1 MGYKSQPVV
10 PQNWS
15 LVRIFVTLVA
25 CLPATTGYAG
35 SPSSDN
41 PHFVVVMNDDAALCG
56 GIADLYNQDL
66 TRDEASGA
74 HPTPDY
80 ETRDPAQFRQIGLRP
95 IEGQQAANRRISYKV
110 SLPDLGPVT
119 FYRIHRWYFNES
131 LPQLVILAEGLS
143 PKQIDAALDAL
154 DSAQQPPPPTVFPY
168 QGSTLLTQW
177 PNFAEM
183 VRRRQAGQNPFI
195 IPEMNGPV
203 RDALFQDS
211 NGYVVISSQVYPLPE
226 RYDTRNIIR
235 VFRLAGIP
243 LTVHDL
249 CYLTIVPSELLK
261 ITQEK

>member
-1 MGYKSQPVV
+1 MGCKSQLVA
-10 PQNWS
+10 PQNWL
-15 LVRIFVTLVA
+15 LVRILVTLLA
-25 CLPATTGYAG
+25 CLPAATGYAASTG
-35 SPSSDN
+35 D
-41 PHFVVVMNDDAALCG
+41 FRLVIVTNDDASLCG
-56 GIADLYNQDL
+56 GIADLYNQGL
-66 TRDEASGA
+66 RRDKTQGVHA
-74 HPTPDY
+74 TPDY

-95 IEGQQAANRRISYKV
+95 VEGQKAANQRISYRV

-168 QGSTLLTQW
+168 EGSTLLTQW

-183 VRRRQAGQNPFI
+183 VRRRQAGKNPFI

-203 RDALFQDS
+203 HDTLFQDS
-211 NGYVVISSQVYPLPE
+211 EGYVVVSSQVYALPG
-226 RYDTRNIIR
+226 RYDTRNIVR
-235 VFRLAGIP
+235 VFRLVGRP
-243 LTVHDL
+243 PTVHDL
-249 CYLTIVPSELLK
+249 CYLTIAPSELLT